1 MSRATCATYAGWGT
15 VLMAESLR
23 KPDPRSDAN
32 PGFGRYAANMKQIT
46 AICIALVLAA
56 GTGLLPAQTSAQ
68 AEKALESARH
78 KEVVDGDLKGAIEQY
93 RKIASQFSKQ
103 PEIAARA
110 LYQLGQCQEKLGQ
123 AEARQS
129 YERIVRDYGSA
140 SQYTAMARARLSAM
154 GVTQGGEVR
163 TRLLWDKTPD
173 LFGTTTSDG
182 RFLCYPDWET
192 GDLGLRDL
200 VTGQSRHITNYKPK
214 GDVEWCSIAPDGKRI
229 AFTWCRWDK
238 AAFSCEL
245 RMIGADGKDERILLQ
260 ERDVKWVYP
269 FRWSPDMKWIATGVH
284 GQNGDGKLVLVSPEG
299 APARTLLTLAQ
310 REPDRITFSPDGKWL
325 AFHSWAAGS
334 LTDRY
339 PLCVLPADGS
349 ASAATEV
356 GADTLF
362 SSWIYDALQP
372 FSVRTMG
379 WTPDGKALLF
389 TREFN
394 GARSLYLLPVAN
406 GKAVG
411 EPHAIASASGIGAR
425 FLGMTP
431 QGTLIYGSEK
441 RTTEAVTLPLDP
453 NGTAGTARITM
464 PLTTFGLMGLGGGIR
479 YSPDG
484 KRVLYTPSTKTV
496 LIRSLGDGSEHT
508 MMPQMARMGRIE
520 WAADSNSLLISGDT
534 SNGPEGVYQVDL
546 RNGAASP
553 VFAGQGVRVMAASP
567 DGATLYYQKQGA
579 PVVARDL
586 KTGSERTLVET
597 GNATVDL
604 KVSRDGKKLA
614 VVAFGSLRIVDLATG
629 QVQELYQPADP
640 NVSGNPAFHGGDWSA
655 DGQRFLVFA
664 RVDNYHR
671 TELWTFPVNGGEP
684 TKQRVAGYY
693 RGVWVSPDGK
703 QLDTLQWEQLSQ
715 VWSLENFLPSAK

>member
-1 MSRATCATYAGWGT
+1 MRRFTT
-15 VLMAESLR
+15 
-23 KPDPRSDAN
+23 
-32 PGFGRYAANMKQIT
+32 
-46 AICIALVLAA
+46 ICIALVLAA

-93 RKIASQFSKQ
+93 RKIVGQFGKQ

-129 YERIVRDYGSA
+129 YERIVREYGSA
-140 SQYTAMARARLSAM
+140 SQYPAMARARLAAM
-154 GVTQGGEVR
+154 GGTQGGEVR
-163 TRLLWDKTPD
+163 ARLLWDTTMD
-173 LFGTTTSDG
+173 LFGNATADG

-200 VTGQSRHITNYKPK
+200 VTGQSRRVTNYKPR
-214 GDVEWCSIAPDGKRI
+214 GDVEWCAIAPDGKRI

-238 AAFSCEL
+238 AAASEGCEL

-356 GADTLF
+356 A
-362 SSWIYDALQP
+362 SDA
-372 FSVRTMG
+372 RTMG

-411 EPHAIASASGIGAR
+411 EPHAIPSASGIGAR

-453 NGTAGTARITM
+453 NGTVGEARITM

-484 KRVLYTPSTKTV
+484 KRVLYTTSTKTV

-520 WAADSNSLLISGDT
+520 WAADSNSLLISGAT
-534 SNGPEGVYQVDL
+534 SNGQEGVYRVDL
-546 RNGAASP
+546 RSGAASL
-553 VFAGQGVRVMAASP
+553 VFAGQGVRLMAASP
-567 DGATLYYQKQGA
+567 DGSTLYYQKQGA
-579 PVVARDL
+579 PAVARDL
-586 KTGSERTLVET
+586 KTGSERALVET
-597 GNATVDL
+597 GNATFDL

-614 VVAFGSLRIVDLATG
+614 VVVNRGLRIVDVATG
-629 QVQELYQPADP
+629 QVRPLYQPADP
-640 NVSGNPAFHGGDWSA
+640 DASGNPIFHGGDWSV
-655 DGQRFLVFA
+655 DGQRFFVFA
-664 RVDNYHR
+664 RVDLGHR
-671 TELWTFPVNGGEP
+671 TELWTFPVSGGEP
-684 TKQRVAGYY
+684 TRQRMAAYY

-703 QLDTLQWEQLSQ
+703 QLDTVQWEGLSQ
-715 VWSLENFLPSAK
+715 VWSLENFLPAAK

>member
-1 MSRATCATYAGWGT
+1 MG
-15 VLMAESLR
+15 
-23 KPDPRSDAN
+23 
-32 PGFGRYAANMKQIT
+32 
-46 AICIALVLAA
+46 LVLAA
-56 GTGLLPAQTSAQ
+56 GTGLLPGQTSAQ
-68 AEKALESARH
+68 AGKALERARH
-78 KEVVDGDLKGAIEQY
+78 KEVIDGDLKGAIEQY

-140 SQYTAMARARLSAM
+140 SQYAAMARARLSAM
-154 GVTQGGEVR
+154 GSTQGGEVR
-163 TRLLWDKTPD
+163 ARLLWDKAAYD
-173 LFGTTTSDG
+173 LFGNTTSDG
-182 RFLCYPDWET
+182 RFFCYPDWDT

-200 VTGQSRHITNYKPK
+200 VSGQSRRVTNYKPR
-214 GDVEWCSIAPDGKRI
+214 GGVEWCAIAPDGKRI

-238 AAFSCEL
+238 AAASEGCEL
-245 RMIGADGKDERILLQ
+245 RMIGADGKDERILFQ
-260 ERDVKWVYP
+260 ERDKRWVYP
-269 FRWSPDMKWIATGVH
+269 FRWSPDMKWIATGVSRQN
-284 GQNGDGKLVLVSPEG
+284 QNGDGKLVLVSPEG
-299 APARTLLTLAQ
+299 APARTLLTLAH

-356 GADTLF
+356 AADT
-362 SSWIYDALQP
+362 
-372 FSVRTMG
+372 RTMG

-406 GKAVG
+406 GKAAG
-411 EPHAIASASGIGAR
+411 EPHSISTASGIGSR

-431 QGTLIYGSEK
+431 QGTLIYGTEK

-453 NGTAGTARITM
+453 SGGATGAARITM
-464 PLTTFGLMGLGGGIR
+464 PLTTFGLVGLGGGIR

-484 KRVLYTPSTKTV
+484 KRVLYTVSTKTV
-496 LIRSLGDGSEHT
+496 LIRSLADGSEHT
-508 MMPQMARMGRIE
+508 MMPQMASMGRIE
-520 WAADSNSLLISGDT
+520 WAAGSNSLLISGDA
-534 SNGPEGVYQVDL
+534 SNGQEGVYQVDL
-546 RNGAASP
+546 RSGAASL
-553 VFAGQGVRVMAASP
+553 VFAAQSVRLMAASP
-567 DGATLYYQKQGA
+567 DGSTLYYRKQGA

-586 KTGSERTLVET
+586 KTDSERTLVKAADNT
-597 GNATVDL
+597 FDL

-614 VVAFGSLRIVDLATG
+614 VVAFASLRIIDVATG
-629 QVQELYQPADP
+629 QVQTLYQPADP
-640 NVSGNPAFHGGDWSA
+640 DAPGNPGFHGGDWSA

-671 TELWTFPVNGGEP
+671 SELWTFPVSGGEP

-693 RGVWVSPDGK
+693 RGVWISPDGK
-703 QLDTLQWEQLSQ
+703 QLDTVQFEQLSQ